1 MGPVN
6 SAPVHCSPENC
17 QKLWLEKKK
26 KKRGRKREIENIDT
40 HKSYPNTHLEAKNSG
55 FL

>member
-1 MGPVN
+1 MHPCT
-6 SAPVHCSPENC
+6 VHRRIVKSCGL
-17 QKLWLEKKK
+17 KKKK

-40 HKSYPNTHLEAKNSG
+40 HKSYPNTHLEAKNSD